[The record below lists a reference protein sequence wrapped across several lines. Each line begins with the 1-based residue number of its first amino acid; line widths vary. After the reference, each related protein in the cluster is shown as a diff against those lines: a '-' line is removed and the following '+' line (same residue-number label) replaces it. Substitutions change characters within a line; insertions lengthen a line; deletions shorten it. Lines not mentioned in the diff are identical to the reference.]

1 VDNAIL
7 EYETPLTDN
16 AYPNITFTFVY
27 GSYCGELE
35 TLPIVASVT
44 EGTVT
49 DTEASVTVTATQ
61 GTYALATVNF
71 TEDDAKIPAQ
81 SFPVN
86 EDNIYTIT
94 ELTADTDY
102 SFTITVTD
110 ADGNKSEPFA
120 TKWTFTTT
128 GDDDVSIDKVNAD
141 NFSVYPVPAQDILH
155 VSGLDAAKEVRVI
168 DVTGHALS
176 IRKVDRDAIDVS
188 GLAKGIYILSIDGK
202 AVKFTKN

>member
-35 TLPIVASVT
+35 TLPVVASVT

-81 SFPVN
+81 SLSVN

-94 ELTADTDY
+94 ELTADTGY

-110 ADGNKSEPFA
+110 ADGNKSEPFV

-128 GDDDVSIDKVNAD
+128 GDVAIDKVNTAT
-141 NFSVYPVPAQDILH
+141 FGVYPVPATDVLYFK
-155 VSGLDAAKEVRVI
+155 GLSAPVKVKIA
-168 DVTGHALS
+168 DVTGNT
-176 IRKVDRDAIDVS
+176 VS
-188 GLAKGIYILSIDGK
+188 TQWAKTSVNVSHLVKGIYFLNIEGRTI
-202 AVKFTKN
+202 KFIKE